1 MIASSILNPITFKSV
16 PATNTYPNMWNT
28 LHTDRKQAGALI
40 KPYNQKFQ
48 KDHVVYLQFESD
60 IADSIILK
68 SYNSITRAE
77 IESFTIGWNDTPGVT
92 GSHYG
97 TTDNRYYTNFVVTL
111 DSPYYEKQ
119 IYFKAT
125 QGSDILTSEPIFTTN
140 LSDLILRGVMKYIKI
155 TNNDRIASDLDS
167 RFIDWSALDSTGKYV
182 DFFVEAQDIEPNDT
196 DESEVL
202 EGSQSKTILSAAFYS
217 GRVLKTGPVPD
228 YMCAR
233 LGMASSLD
241 VFTVNGIEYIKSGGV
256 EQAQFGGS
264 TLYQVSMKL
273 TQKNAIGIN
282 VDSLGA
288 TVTPITPPISGTPM
302 YVGSVTSAAPN
313 ETEVKTITSA
323 TASKVDQTKV
333 YTITD
338 ARFCFAYPTSFGAL
352 SSILDNAGD
361 EIITG
366 FNVTVLTFTIGA
378 DSISFDI
385 YTLKNLTTVTSYS
398 VQYKW

>member
-1 MIASSILNPITFKSV
+1 
-16 PATNTYPNMWNT
+16 
-28 LHTDRKQAGALI
+28 
-40 KPYNQKFQ
+40 
-48 KDHVVYLQFESD
+48 
-60 IADSIILK
+60 
-68 SYNSITRAE
+68 
-77 IESFTIGWNDTPGVT
+77 
-92 GSHYG
+92 
-97 TTDNRYYTNFVVTL
+97 
-111 DSPYYEKQ
+111 
-119 IYFKAT
+119 
-125 QGSDILTSEPIFTTN
+125 
-140 LSDLILRGVMKYIKI
+140 MKYIKI

-302 YVGSVTSAAPN
+302 YIGSVTSAAPN

-323 TASKVDQTKV
+323 TASKVNQTKV

>member
-16 PATNTYPNMWNT
+16 PTSNTYPNMWNT
-28 LHTDRKQAGALI
+28 LHADRKQAGALV

-60 IADSIILK
+60 IADSITLK

-77 IESFTIGWNDTPGVT
+77 VESFTGAYST
-92 GSHYG
+92 HYG

-125 QGSDILTSEPIFTTN
+125 QGSDVLTSEPIFTTD
-140 LSDLILRGVMKYIKI
+140 LSDLILRGIMKYIKI

-167 RFIDWSALDSTGKYV
+167 RFIDWSALTSTGKYV
-182 DFFVEAQDIEPNDT
+182 DFFVEAQDMEPNDT

-202 EGSQSKTILSAAFYS
+202 EGSQRKTILSAAFYS

-241 VFTVNGIEYIKSGGV
+241 MFTVNGIEYIKSGGV
-256 EQAQFGGS
+256 EQSQFGGS

-282 VDSLGA
+282 VDSLGES
-288 TVTPITPPISGTPM
+288 VTPITPPISGTPM

-313 ETEVKTITSA
+313 EAEVKIITSVV
-323 TASKVDQTKV
+323 ASKVNQTKV

-352 SSILDNAGD
+352 TSILDNAGD

-366 FNVTVLTFTIGA
+366 FAVQTLTFTIGA
-378 DSISFDI
+378 DSISFNI